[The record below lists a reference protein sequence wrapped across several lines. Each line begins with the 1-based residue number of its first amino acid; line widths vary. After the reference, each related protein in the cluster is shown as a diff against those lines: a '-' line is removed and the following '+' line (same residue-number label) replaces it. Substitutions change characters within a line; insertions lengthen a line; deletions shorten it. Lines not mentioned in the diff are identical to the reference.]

1 MPLFFLNN
9 RSGRRVK
16 DFDSEKKFQPDN
28 QLPNHFFSNVSI
40 IPAILSLRSFMRLLS
55 ANLENQALKDR
66 YHLMINGFCM
76 ELQNHSFTY
85 ITDSKPV
92 NQFISCRN
100 SVFHCLNFTKIKDE
114 KSILLGE
121 LFAFQNVLSFFFFS
135 YKESNT
141 CYL

>member
-9 RSGRRVK
+9 RKGRRVK
-16 DFDSEKKFQPDN
+16 RRRFRKKFQLDN
-28 QLPNHFFSNVSI
+28 QLPNHFFSNVSL
-40 IPAILSLRSFMRLLS
+40 IPASLSLRSFMGLLS
-55 ANLENQALKDR
+55 ANLESQALKDR

-92 NQFISCRN
+92 NQFISCRI

-114 KSILLGE
+114 KNLLLGE
-121 LFAFQNVLSFFFFS
+121 LFAFQNVLSFFFS